1 MTPTSR
7 AECIMILNEYRD
19 RLTPEQ
25 YRGIE
30 YSIGHHAIDGMYFDR
45 VEIDRMVRLELGEIT
60 KREYYIEVLGSE
72 EQYKKT
78 FGDKYDK

>member
-30 YSIGHHAIDGMYFDR
+30 YSIGHHAIDGMFFDR
-45 VEIDRMVRLELGEIT
+45 IEIDRMVRLELGEIT
-60 KREYYIEVLGSE
+60 KKQYYIEVLGE

-78 FGDKYDK
+78 FGDKYDE

>member
-1 MTPTSR
+1 MAPTSR

-30 YSIGHHAIDGMYFDR
+30 HSIGHHAIDGM
-45 VEIDRMVRLELGEIT
+45 VRFELGEIT
-60 KREYYIEVLGSE
+60 EKQYYIEVLGE

>member
-1 MTPTSR
+1 MAPTSR
-7 AECIMILNEYRD
+7 AECIMILDEYRD

-30 YSIGHHAIDGMYFDR
+30 HAIGHHAIDGMFLDR
-45 VEIDRMVRLELGEIT
+45 VEIDRIVRLELGEIT
-60 KREYYIEVLGSE
+60 KKQYYIEVLGE

-78 FGDKYDK
+78 FGDKYEE